1 MSKVKPTG
9 IRPLTLLHTADVHL
23 DNRLPGADQ
32 TPKAHGAFETI
43 IDRALDC
50 SVDIV
55 LIAGDL
61 FDHNRVNEDTVV
73 FAQDQLRRLHCP
85 AVILPGNHDC
95 LQADGIYR
103 RHDFHAACS
112 NVRLISDPNGQTVT
126 FPELALRIWGR
137 AMEVHEPG
145 FHPLAHLPVA
155 AATPALWNVA
165 MAHGFFYEDFETPER
180 SSPILASEIR
190 ESGWDYVAMGHK
202 HVMADHSQNG
212 VTAWYPGTPLPEWST
227 APQGH
232 VLLVEL
238 CPDRGVAVRPCPVEA
253 MGRGGSMSTTEMGG
267 NGTAQRLITSP
278 E

>member
-1 MSKVKPTG
+1 M
-9 IRPLTLLHTADVHL
+9 
-23 DNRLPGADQ
+23 PGAAQ
-32 TPKAHGAFETI
+32 TPKAHGAFEAI
-43 IDRALDC
+43 IDRALEFN
-50 SVDIV
+50 VDIV

-61 FDHNRVNEDTVV
+61 FDHNRVNEETVV

-103 RHDFHAACS
+103 RHDFNAACS
-112 NVRLISDPNGQTVT
+112 NVRLISCRDGQTVT

-145 FHPLAHLPVA
+145 FHPLAHLPVP

-212 VTAWYPGTPLPEWST
+212 VTAWYPGTPLPEWSA

-238 CPDRGVAVRPCPVEA
+238 CPDRGVAVRPYPVAA
-253 MGRGGSMSTTEMGG
+253 MGRGRSMSTSEMGG
-267 NGTAQRLITSP
+267 NGTGTERESRTTAPTG
-278 E
+278 